1 VLHGRYTINMSATNG
16 SNGHAEAEAPLHR
29 ADEVK
34 DVSALFS
41 ALSSEDSE
49 DWFPGWDGSHFLGNM
64 NTPSLD
70 ETNDSYNS
78 HKSALLT

>member
-1 VLHGRYTINMSATNG
+1 VLHGRYTINMSATDG

-41 ALSSEDSE
+41 ALGSEDSE
-49 DWFPGWDGSHFLGNM
+49 DWFRGWYGSTFSG
-64 NTPSLD
+64 
-70 ETNDSYNS
+70 ET
-78 HKSALLT
+78 